1 MSWSLRRMGRVLGQL
16 LSVVVSPY
24 PSSRYSRALLSIFKD
39 YRRLILTLLTLQP
52 FDFLAAPVYLSLI
65 PVNLLL
71 LLVVGVLLSLQLVAD
86 QGTGA
91 EPKATANS
99 CAYTR
104 MTYRRAN

>member
-1 MSWSLRRMGRVLGQL
+1 MSWSLRRTGRQL

-24 PSSRYSRALLSIFKD
+24 PSSRYSRALLSKFKD

-52 FDFLAAPVYLSLI
+52 FDFLAARFYLSLI
-65 PVNLLL
+65 RFNLLW
-71 LLVVGVLLSLQLVAD
+71 LLVVGVLLPLQRVAD

-91 EPKATANS
+91 DPKAPANS